1 MSIFENLA
9 LGFSVAL
16 TTKSLSYCFV
26 GVTLGTLVGVLP
38 GLGTL
43 AAIAML
49 LPLTF
54 QLDPATALI
63 MLAGIYYGVAY
74 GGSTASI
81 LLNLPGTPNTAVTA
95 LDGYP
100 MTKAGRA
107 GVALFMTTIASFFG
121 SVVGIIA
128 LAVGAPLLANVA
140 LNFGSPEYFSL
151 LIMGLLAAALLS
163 SGRPFRAVG
172 MVVIGLLIGTVGMD
186 STSGYARYS
195 FDIPELFNGFNLVA
209 VVIGLFGLPEVIHN
223 AGKIKSSIVNAQDVT
238 LRSMIPTRDDWRRSF
253 GPMVRGTG
261 IGGFFGALPGTG
273 GTVATFVSYAV
284 ERKIN
289 KDPSRFGKGA
299 IEGIAGPESANNA
312 AIQTAFIPTLT
323 LGIPGDVVMALI
335 LATLIIHGIQ
345 PGPAMIPEHPELFW
359 GLAASFL
366 VGNVMLLALNIPMIG
381 IWVRMVT
388 IPYKYLFPIITVLVC
403 IGVYSI
409 SNSTFDVW
417 MVVLFALLGY
427 AFRLLKCEPAPLLLG
442 FILGPM
448 LEEHLRRAMLI
459 ARGDATVF
467 VTRPLSAIFLGICIA
482 LVALMLWS
490 GHKQR
495 RLLKA
500 RRLAELQGET

>member
-1 MSIFENLA
+1 MSVLENLA
-9 LGFSVAL
+9 LGFGVAL
-16 TTKSLSYCFV
+16 SAKSLTYCLI

-100 MTKAGRA
+100 MTKNGRA

-121 SVVGIIA
+121 SIVGILL
-128 LAVGAPLLANVA
+128 LAFGAPLLADVA
-140 LNFGSPEYFSL
+140 LSFGSPEYFSL
-151 LIMGLLAAALLS
+151 LIMGLLAAAMLT
-163 SGRPFRAVG
+163 SGRPIRAVG
-172 MVVIGLLIGTVGMD
+172 MVVLGLLIGTVGID
-186 STSGYARYS
+186 PTSGFSRFS
-195 FDIPELFNGFNLVA
+195 FETAELYNGFNLVA

-223 AGKIKSSIVNAQDVT
+223 AGKIKSSIVRVQDVT
-238 LRSMIPTRDDWRRSF
+238 LRSMIPTRDDLRRSI
-253 GPMVRGTG
+253 GPMIRGTG
-261 IGGFFGALPGTG
+261 IGAFFGALPGTG
-273 GTVATFVSYAV
+273 GTVATFVSYAT
-284 ERKIN
+284 EKKIS

-299 IEGIAGPESANNA
+299 IEGVTGPESSNNA

-345 PGPAMIPEHPELFW
+345 PGPAVIPEHPELFW
-359 GLAASFL
+359 GLAASFF

-381 IWVRMVT
+381 IWVRLVT

-409 SNSTFDVW
+409 ANSVFDVW
-417 MVVLFALLGY
+417 MVVIFALLGY
-427 AFRLLKCEPAPLLLG
+427 AFRLLRCEPAPLLLG

-459 ARGDATVF
+459 SRGDPTVF
-467 VTRPLSAIFLGICIA
+467 VTRPLSATFIAIA
-482 LVALMLWS
+482 LALVVVMLWS
-490 GHKQR
+490 SRKRR
-495 RLLKA
+495 RLL
-500 RRLAELQGET
+500 QVQPSDGEA

>member
-1 MSIFENLA
+1 MSLLDNLA

-16 TTKSLSYCFV
+16 TAKSLGYCLL

-54 QLDPATALI
+54 KLDPGTALI

-100 MTKAGRA
+100 MTQNGRA
-107 GVALFMTTIASFFG
+107 GVALLMTTVASFFG
-121 SVVGIIA
+121 SICGIAALAIGAPMLADIA
-128 LAVGAPLLANVA
+128 LS
-140 LNFGSPEYFSL
+140 FGSPEYFSL
-151 LIMGLLAAALLS
+151 LVMGLLAAALLS
-163 SGRPFRAVG
+163 SGRPFRGVAMVALGLLLGAVG
-172 MVVIGLLIGTVGMD
+172 MD
-186 STSGYARYS
+186 PTSGFTRLS
-195 FDIPELFNGFNLVA
+195 FGAPQLFEGFSLVA
-209 VVIGLFGLPEVIHN
+209 VVIGLFGLPELIHN
-223 AGKIKSSIVNAQDVT
+223 AGRIRNSIVRAQDVT
-238 LRSMIPTRDDWRRSF
+238 FLSMIPTRDDIRRSW
-253 GPMVRGTG
+253 GPMIRGTG

-284 ERKIN
+284 EKRVN

-299 IEGIAGPESANNA
+299 IEGIMGPEAANNA

-345 PGPAMIPEHPELFW
+345 PGPAVIPEHPEIFW

-366 VGNVMLLALNIPMIG
+366 VGNVMLLALNIPLIG
-381 IWVRMVT
+381 VWVRMLA
-388 IPYKYLFPIITVLVC
+388 IPYRFLFPVITVLVC
-403 IGVYSI
+403 IGVYSVG
-409 SNSTFDVW
+409 NSVFDVW
-417 MVVLFALLGY
+417 LVLGFALLGY
-427 AFRLLKCEPAPLLLG
+427 GFRMLHCQPAPLLLG

-459 ARGDATVF
+459 SRGDATVF
-467 VTRPLSAIFLGICIA
+467 LTRPLSATFLGIS
-482 LVALMLWS
+482 VALMLAMIWS
-490 GHKQR
+490 NHR
-495 RLLKA
+495 RK
-500 RRLAELQGET
+500 RRMREAEELPER

>member
-1 MSIFENLA
+1 MSIIDNLA

-16 TTKSLSYCFV
+16 TAKSLGYCLL

-54 QLDPATALI
+54 QLDPGTALI

-100 MTKAGRA
+100 MTKNGRA

-121 SVVGIIA
+121 SICGIVA
-128 LAVGAPLLANVA
+128 LAIGAPLLADVA
-140 LNFGSPEYFSL
+140 LSFGSPEYFSL
-151 LIMGLLAAALLS
+151 LVMGLLAAALLS
-163 SGRPFRAVG
+163 SGRPFRGVA
-172 MVVIGLLIGTVGMD
+172 MVVLGLLIGTVGLD
-186 STSGYARYS
+186 PTSGFSRLS
-195 FDIPELFNGFNLVA
+195 FEVPELYNGFNLVA
-209 VVIGLFGLPEVIHN
+209 VVIGLFGLPELIHN
-223 AGKIKSSIVNAQDVT
+223 AGKIKTSIVKAQDVT
-238 LRSMIPTRDDWRRSF
+238 FRSMIPTRDDIRRSW
-253 GPMVRGTG
+253 GPMIRGTG

-273 GTVATFVSYAV
+273 GTVATFVTYAV
-284 ERKIN
+284 EKKIS

-299 IEGIAGPESANNA
+299 IEGVTGPEAANNA

-335 LATLIIHGIQ
+335 LATLIVHGIQ
-345 PGPAMIPEHPELFW
+345 PGPAVIPEHPEIFW

-381 IWVRMVT
+381 IWVRMLT
-388 IPYKYLFPIITVLVC
+388 IPYRLLFPVITVLVC
-403 IGVYSI
+403 IGVYSVA
-409 SNSTFDVW
+409 NSVFDVW
-417 MVVLFALLGY
+417 IVMCFALLGY
-427 AFRLLKCEPAPLLLG
+427 GFRMLHCEPAPLLLG

-448 LEEHLRRAMLI
+448 MEEHLRRAMLI
-459 ARGDATVF
+459 SRGDATVF
-467 VTRPLSAIFLGICIA
+467 VTRPLSATFLAISLT
-482 LVALMLWS
+482 LVLVMLLS
-490 GHKQR
+490 SRRKK
-495 RLLKA
+495 RLL
-500 RRLAELQGET
+500 RLKETEG